1 MEFRIGQSGAGD
13 SYIHRYSAS
22 SGSWSAV
29 GKYLQG
35 QDNNAYING
44 ITSQDGKLHVSWTVR
59 ETPDASTNH
68 DFYYALSEDD
78 GKTWKNAAGQTV
90 SKPIL
95 PTTAGIKVYTI
106 PQKSEI
112 INQEAQCTDSKGRF
126 HALMRDKSSGTAKFY
141 HYMRTSSGTFSKTAI
156 NVAVSTPPYLA
167 YRGKIASAGDNLI
180 AIIPDQPK
188 STITIWGATAAG
200 SFTNWKNLAT
210 IPNMNC
216 EPGVDYERL
225 TTSAAS
231 GSPVLSLF
239 TRQGGDF
246 GNRKVQVW
254 DFALQL

>member
-44 ITSQDGKLHVSWTVR
+44 ITSFDGKLHVSWTVR

-68 DFYYALSEDD
+68 DFYYAVSEDD
-78 GKTWKNAAGQTV
+78 GKTWKNTAGQIV
-90 SKPIL
+90 SKPIQF
-95 PTTAGIKVYTI
+95 TATGIKVYTI
-106 PQKSEI
+106 AQNMEI
-112 INQEAQCTDSKGRF
+112 INQEAQCVDSKGRF
-126 HALMRDKSSGTAKFY
+126 HALMRDKSSGAAKFY
-141 HYMRTSSGTFSKTAI
+141 HYMRTATGTFSKTAI

-167 YRGKIASAGDNLI
+167 YRGKIASIGDNLI

-188 STITIWGATAAG
+188 STITIWSSTAAG
-200 SFTNWKNLAT
+200 NFTDWKSLGT
-210 IPNMNC
+210 IPNMNV
-216 EPGVDYERL
+216 EPGVDYVRL
-225 TTSAAS
+225 ASSAAS

-239 TRQGGDF
+239 TRQGGAF
-246 GNRKVQVW
+246 GDRQVQVW
-254 DFALQL
+254 DFAL